1 MIESESERGKY
12 LWVKT
17 QESLECGR
25 WASCGHILLGKGRWV
40 SSLTDGIT
48 IGPLSGCGLKR
59 RYVPGRPKDGK
70 WGKVGGQKG
79 EYFFLGHIDRPSG
92 SI

>member
-1 MIESESERGKY
+1 MWPHFVGER
-12 LWVKT
+12 
-17 QESLECGR
+17 E
-25 WASCGHILLGKGRWV
+25 RWV
-40 SSLTDGIT
+40 TALTDGIT

-59 RYVPGRPKDGK
+59 RYVLGRPKDGK

-79 EYFFLGHIDRPSG
+79 TYFFLGHIDRPSG